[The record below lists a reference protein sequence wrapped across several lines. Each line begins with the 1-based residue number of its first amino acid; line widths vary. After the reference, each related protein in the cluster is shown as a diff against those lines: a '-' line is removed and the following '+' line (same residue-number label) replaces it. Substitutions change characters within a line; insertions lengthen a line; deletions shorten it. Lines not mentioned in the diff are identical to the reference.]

1 MLFTILN
8 KINFRGKLVVTN
20 YKGKTFH
27 FGNGPDFVKIRL
39 TNKSIE
45 NKLFRNPSLYLG
57 EGYMN
62 KEIVIEEGTLDDFL
76 KIITASYDDYM
87 SNNFVFKIYESIST
101 FFKSFQQINKLVKS
115 KENVAHHYDIDE
127 EMYKLFLDKDMQYS
141 CAYFHNQNI
150 GIDQAQFDKKKHIIQ
165 KLQIKEGMSVL
176 DIGCGWGGMAIQ
188 IAKDTGARVKGITLS
203 ENQFSTA
210 KKRAYEEGLSDKVT
224 FALQDYRNEKDKY
237 DRIVSVGMFE
247 HVGVDY
253 FPSFFSKTYE
263 ILKDTGVFLLHT
275 IGQRTKPSATSPW
288 IRKYI
293 FPGGYIPSLSE
304 VLKETEKQNIIITD
318 IEILRMHYAHT
329 LDCWYKNTMKHKE
342 TIEKMFDEKF
352 LRMWEFYLLISKYS
366 FINMGNVVFQIQ
378 IAKNINNLP
387 LTRNYIYN

>member
-8 KINFRGKLVVTN
+8 KINFKGKLVVTN

-27 FGNGPDFVKIRL
+27 FGNGSDFVKIRL

-62 KEIVIEEGTLDDFL
+62 KEIIIEEGTLDDFL
-76 KIITASYDDYM
+76 KIITASYNDYM
-87 SNNFVFKIYESIST
+87 SNNFVFKMYESIST

-210 KKRAYEEGLSDKVT
+210 KKRVHEEGLADKVT
-224 FALQDYRNEKDKY
+224 FALQDYRNEKDTY

-253 FPSFFSKTYE
+253 FPAFFSKTYE

-329 LDCWYKNTMKHKE
+329 LDCWYKNTMQHKE
-342 TIEKMFDEKF
+342 TIVKMFDEKF

>member
-1 MLFTILN
+1 
-8 KINFRGKLVVTN
+8 
-20 YKGKTFH
+20 
-27 FGNGPDFVKIRL
+27 
-39 TNKSIE
+39 
-45 NKLFRNPSLYLG
+45 
-57 EGYMN
+57 MN

-76 KIITASYDDYM
+76 KIITASYNDYM
-87 SNNFVFKIYESIST
+87 SNNFVFKMYESIST
-101 FFKSFQQINKLVKS
+101 FFKSFQQINKLVRS

-127 EMYKLFLDKDMQYS
+127 KMYKLFLDKDMQYS

-150 GIDQAQFDKKKHIIQ
+150 GIDQAQFDKKKHIIE

-203 ENQFSTA
+203 ENQFATA
-210 KKRAYEEGLSDKVT
+210 KKRAHEEGLADKVT
-224 FALQDYRNEKDKY
+224 FALQDYRNEKDTY

-253 FPSFFSKTYE
+253 FPAFFSKTYE

-304 VLKETEKQNIIITD
+304 VLKETEKQNIIVTD

-329 LDCWYKNTMKHKE
+329 LDHWYKNTMQHKE
-342 TIEKMFDEKF
+342 TIVKMFDEKF

>member
-1 MLFTILN
+1 M
-8 KINFRGKLVVTN
+8 KKR
-20 YKGKTFH
+20 KGKTFH
-27 FGNGPDFVKIRL
+27 FGNGSDLVKIRL

-76 KIITASYDDYM
+76 KIITASYNDYM
-87 SNNFVFKIYESIST
+87 SNNFVFKMYESIST
-101 FFKSFQQINKLVKS
+101 FFKSFQQINKLVRS

-127 EMYKLFLDKDMQYS
+127 KMYKLFLDKDMQYS

-150 GIDQAQFDKKKHIIQ
+150 GIDQAQFDKKKHIIE

-203 ENQFSTA
+203 ENQFATA
-210 KKRAYEEGLSDKVT
+210 KKRAHEEGLADKVT
-224 FALQDYRNEKDKY
+224 FALQDYRNEKDTY

-253 FPSFFSKTYE
+253 FPAFFSKTYE

-304 VLKETEKQNIIITD
+304 VLKETEKQNIIVTD

-329 LDCWYKNTMKHKE
+329 LDHWYKNTMQHKE
-342 TIEKMFDEKF
+342 TIVKMFDEKF